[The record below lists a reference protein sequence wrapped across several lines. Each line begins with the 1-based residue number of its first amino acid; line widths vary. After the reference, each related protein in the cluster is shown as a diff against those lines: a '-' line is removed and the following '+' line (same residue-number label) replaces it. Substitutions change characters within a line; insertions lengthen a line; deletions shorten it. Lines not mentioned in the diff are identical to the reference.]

1 MKNSF
6 RKLIKDY
13 LRVSF
18 LQTRGALHLTQE
30 QMAARL
36 LMSTRAYAKL
46 EAGHSCCS
54 LATIL
59 IFLSRCCPDR
69 SAFLDGLFDLL
80 DSFDFSQG

>member
-30 QMAARL
+30 QMADRL

-46 EAGHSCCS
+46 ETGH
-54 LATIL
+54 LYKRKIR
-59 IFLSRCCPDR
+59 I
-69 SAFLDGLFDLL
+69 
-80 DSFDFSQG
+80 